1 MKPELSL
8 QPLIGLALSQNDWY
22 GFQSCNKIYFRTYS
36 DLQHWCSKCH
46 FFVDIY
52 DLTVWH
58 EQKALLAHLNWEFR
72 LQASDVPSDFLVGSP
87 IFLVKTHLQ
96 TSTSDAALSVGY
108 QHRHGSMW
116 QAFRWGTK
124 PSPYKKQQFF
134 DVLIKPRVTFKR
146 AQCCGSGSEHWFVQK
161 TGINV
166 KEALKTFWCLSLY
179 FVISFIGIIF

>member
-124 PSPYKKQQFF
+124 PSPFKKQQFLMSSSNPESRLKGPSAA
-134 DVLIKPRVTFKR
+134 DPDPNIGLCRKLASMWKKHWKP
-146 AQCCGSGSEHWFVQK
+146 
-161 TGINV
+161 
-166 KEALKTFWCLSLY
+166 SL
-179 FVISFIGIIF
+179 V